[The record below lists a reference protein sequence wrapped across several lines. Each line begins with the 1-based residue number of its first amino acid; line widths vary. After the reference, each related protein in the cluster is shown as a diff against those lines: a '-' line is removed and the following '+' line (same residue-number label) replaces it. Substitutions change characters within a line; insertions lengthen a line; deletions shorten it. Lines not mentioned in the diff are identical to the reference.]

1 MIDVRENIL
10 ARLVAIVAT
19 MPSIKNVYRNNVDL
33 TEDQLPAAAV
43 LDGDEETGDH
53 TDHSQHPSNRPTLA
67 TMTPEIIIF
76 KLAPQVGPD
85 ISTLRRELIKL
96 VLYDTELNEQI
107 IGTGRFGNGTIR
119 YLGCQTDLG
128 WERSMFGALKANFQ
142 FKYPLKPDDLL

>member
-1 MIDVRENIL
+1 MNDVRENIL
-10 ARLVAIVAT
+10 ARLVVIVGT
-19 MPSIKNVYRNNVDL
+19 MPSIKQVYRNNVDL
-33 TEDQLPAAAV
+33 TEDDLPAAAV
-43 LDGDEETGDH
+43 LDGDEETDD
-53 TDHSQHPSNRPTLA
+53 TSDRSMRPPDRPTLA
-67 TMTPEIIIF
+67 TMHPEIIIF

-107 IGTGRFGNGTIR
+107 VKTGRYGNGAIR

-142 FKYPLKPDDLL
+142 FRYALRPSDL

>member
-1 MIDVRENIL
+1 MIHVRENIL

-19 MPSIKNVYRNNVDL
+19 MPSIKQVFRNNVDL

-43 LDGDEETGDH
+43 LDGDEETSDH
-53 TDHSQHPSNRPTLA
+53 TDVSMRPANRPTLA

-96 VLYDTELNEQI
+96 VLYDTQLNQQI
-107 IGTGRFGNGTIR
+107 VKTGRYGNGSIR
-119 YLGCQTDLG
+119 YLRCQTDLG

-142 FKYPLKPDDLL
+142 IKYVLRPEELL